1 MSRKI
6 CLTIGGKRF
15 DLNIDDKF
23 ALFLQQQMAMDL
35 NVDGNNEV
43 KKVLEAYVR
52 KTYELYTKEKQIEEI
67 LKKFDN

>member
-1 MSRKI
+1 MSKKI
-6 CLTIGGKRF
+6 SLTIGGKRF

-23 ALFLQQQMAMDL
+23 ALFLHKQMSLDL

-52 KTYELYTKEKQIEEI
+52 KTYELYMKEQKVEEI
-67 LKKFDN
+67 LKKFE